1 MHGVWQ
7 CPVNQFLPATAP
19 LWPTPA
25 FPPTG
30 ITCITSCIEENSF
43 SRSSAGQRAPFQAE
57 GCGKKGTRL
66 AVAQEGMAGGHKEPF
81 FLLQALLGS
90 TLMCFPAALGGS
102 SPFRPNI
109 VLTEEREGG
118 QIQHINCFRIK
129 NKQVSIERQ
138 KRLHPSMPASKQVR
152 NAAERLGRDQRG
164 AGSVL
169 SCAPGHR
176 PGQGK
181 PRRAKQAAG
190 VLLGAS
196 WVSFE
201 VPSNP
206 KPSTIL

>member
-1 MHGVWQ
+1 MHGVCQ

-19 LWPTPA
+19 VP
-25 FPPTG
+25 FPPL
-30 ITCITSCIEENSF
+30 
-43 SRSSAGQRAPFQAE
+43 ALRASPPAL
-57 GCGKKGTRL
+57 KKTVFPGALLDKGPLSKPKGVGRRAQDR

-90 TLMCFPAALGGS
+90 TQMCFPAALGGS

-138 KRLHPSMPASKQVR
+138 KHLHPSMPASKQVR
-152 NAAERLGRDQRG
+152 NTAERLGRDQRG
-164 AGSVL
+164 AGSAS

-196 WVSFE
+196 WVISE

>member
-30 ITCITSCIEENSF
+30 ITCITSCIEKNSF

-118 QIQHINCFRIK
+118 QIQHTNCFRIK

-138 KRLHPSMPASKQVR
+138 ESLAETSPSQHASFK
-152 NAAERLGRDQRG
+152 
-164 AGSVL
+164 
-169 SCAPGHR
+169 
-176 PGQGK
+176 
-181 PRRAKQAAG
+181 
-190 VLLGAS
+190 AS
-196 WVSFE
+196 E
-201 VPSNP
+201 
-206 KPSTIL
+206 KCC